1 MWEGERLVVS
11 SFPVLPSQRDTLI
24 GAIDGW
30 PCNDFTSEFV
40 FNWRIKLDILLRGKL
55 DIVF

>member
-1 MWEGERLVVS
+1 MGGRKTRGLVLS
-11 SFPVLPSQRDTLI
+11 SSLQSARYTI